1 MSGEAEA
8 GLCTGKK
15 GSVWVTIRV
24 HVILTF
30 VAMTCLGGAAGQA
43 AHKSPKSIPVRDHK
57 ALQQRENDLRDAANK
72 LLQVFRTGDT
82 ATFLTL
88 VHPFYFSAEE
98 SENIPIAKL
107 REGFGR
113 KGDLYCVFFD
123 SSCLSP
129 EETGS
134 VASFSEL
141 AKRPE
146 TKILRVELTIGEGIT
161 DPGCKALVTF
171 SWTDPVDNI
180 HASGFGYVY
189 EGGQWKV
196 TGFDLAPA
204 RPPSSN
210 THRSDSL

>member
-1 MSGEAEA
+1 MSGEAEG

-88 VHPFYFSAEE
+88 VHP
-98 SENIPIAKL
+98 L
-107 REGFGR
+107 
-113 KGDLYCVFFD
+113 
-123 SSCLSP
+123 
-129 EETGS
+129 
-134 VASFSEL
+134 
-141 AKRPE
+141 
-146 TKILRVELTIGEGIT
+146 
-161 DPGCKALVTF
+161 CKALVTF
-171 SWTDPVDNI
+171 GWTDPVDNI
-180 HASGFGYVY
+180 HASGLGYVY
-189 EGGQWKV
+189 EGGQRKV